1 MAVLRNLALLGT
13 ILLVAGC
20 VTTPA
25 TPEEL
30 AYCQRM
36 ASSMGTGPRHD
47 HGEMKGNPPGAMNVG
62 HRRCR
67 QILRQSRQAIITRP
81 VSVGAGGAR

>member
-1 MAVLRNLALLGT
+1 MLKYLPLLGT
-13 ILLVAGC
+13 VLMLTAC
-20 VTTPA
+20 VTPA
-25 TPEEL
+25 ATAEEL

-47 HGEMKGNPPGAMNVG
+47 HGATKGNPSSAMNIS

-67 QILRQSRQAIITRP
+67 QILSQSRQATVTRP
-81 VSVGAGGAR
+81 VAGGAGGAH